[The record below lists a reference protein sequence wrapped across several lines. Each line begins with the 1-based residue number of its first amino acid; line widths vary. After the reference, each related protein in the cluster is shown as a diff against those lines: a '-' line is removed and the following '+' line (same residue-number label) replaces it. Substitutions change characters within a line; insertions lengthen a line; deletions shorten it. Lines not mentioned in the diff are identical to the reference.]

1 MVKLTRYNLA
11 IALVI
16 ALGGFTY
23 GFGFGVFITSIGQP
37 AFFNY
42 FDLDPSS
49 SHTASILGAVNAL
62 FSFGAFLGALIQGYT
77 SDWLR
82 SQEGYGFVRRRLPP
96 PHRRGFLAG
105 STTMSFA
112 IGYLVMLVGVV
123 QGCLDLVGCYFAKN
137 PTIQWRMPLA
147 LACVGPVVLLIGLLF
162 VPESPRYYAWIGQK
176 DKAWEVIQKIHHDA
190 TDLEDTAAHAELIQI
205 LRQVEH
211 DKEAK
216 TGFRVMFTTPS
227 LRRRCFIA
235 MYLHTIYW
243 SFGNYQLH
251 RPDYGKPRSHGV
263 MPLILYVVFSSCAN
277 LAVLLAISIV
287 DKVGR
292 RKMLLVGFTGC
303 AICLLIEALLQRSY
317 FGTGNKSGLVACLFF
332 IYLYEVVY
340 QRVDATSFVYCA
352 VNLLNHDPC
361 QRA

>member
-82 SQEGYGFVRRRLPP
+82 SQEGYGFVRRRLP
-96 PHRRGFLAG
+96 
-105 STTMSFA
+105 
-112 IGYLVMLVGVV
+112 
-123 QGCLDLVGCYFAKN
+123 Q
-137 PTIQWRMPLA
+137 
-147 LACVGPVVLLIGLLF
+147 
-162 VPESPRYYAWIGQK
+162 SPRYYAWIGQK